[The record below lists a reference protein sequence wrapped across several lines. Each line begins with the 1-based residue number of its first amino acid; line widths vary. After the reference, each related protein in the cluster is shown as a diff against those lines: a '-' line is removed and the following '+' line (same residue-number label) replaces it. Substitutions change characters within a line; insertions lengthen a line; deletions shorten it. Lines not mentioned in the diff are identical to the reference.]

1 MADYEFRRIAEK
13 EQYRTVG
20 KPWQD
25 AREIKKNDSASL
37 VEVQEMGR
45 RVAKAQGINAAEV
58 VLVQLEKAG
67 RSRIK
72 GNPIIL

>member
-13 EQYRTVG
+13 EQHRTVG
-20 KPWQD
+20 KPWRD
-25 AREIKKNDSASL
+25 SREIQKNDPASL
-37 VEVQEMGR
+37 AEVQEMGR
-45 RVAKAQGINAAEV
+45 RVAKAQGIDAGEV

-72 GNPIIL
+72 GNPIVL